1 MPEIPT
7 QRTPVRTALGQ
18 LLEAHRGLVRG
29 GFEPQAQVLATA
41 LLDRVNTTDGG
52 AGVIAKITSAEALVI
67 ADRVIHS
74 AAPDLRHLVRGIVLG
89 I

>member
-7 QRTPVRTALGQ
+7 QRTARTALAQ
-18 LLEAHRGLVRG
+18 LLDAHRGLIKG
-29 GFEPQAQVLATA
+29 GFQPQAQVLATA

-52 AGVIAKITSAEALVI
+52 GGVIARVSTAEGLVI
-67 ADRVIHS
+67 ADRVINS
-74 AAPDLRHLVRGIVLG
+74 AAPDLRHLVRSIVLG